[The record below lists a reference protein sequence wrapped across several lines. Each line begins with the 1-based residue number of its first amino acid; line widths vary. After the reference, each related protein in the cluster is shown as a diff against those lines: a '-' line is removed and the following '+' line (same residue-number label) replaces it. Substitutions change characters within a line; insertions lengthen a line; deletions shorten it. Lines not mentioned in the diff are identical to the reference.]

1 VTLTPPSAASPLSA
15 SRRPLDQW
23 LVALDIDGTVLS
35 EDGTL
40 SEAVVTEV
48 ARAAGAGHEVT
59 LATGRS
65 AALTLPILNQLGLSP
80 EWVVCSNGA
89 IILRRD
95 EEHPE
100 GYRREYVEHFD
111 PTPVLTRIREKL
123 PQAHYAVEN
132 ETGLYRY
139 TGWFPEGALDI
150 ETEKVEFD
158 DLLTTVATRVVVIA
172 PGHDMD
178 EFLEAVESMGLHQV
192 SYTVGWTAWLD
203 IAPDGINKSTALE
216 TVRQHLGF
224 DLSRVMVV
232 GDGRNDIEMLRW
244 AAQSGR
250 AVAMGQAPPEVAI
263 HATEITKTHE
273 EDGVAWAL
281 RTLPRKVS

>member
-1 VTLTPPSAASPLSA
+1 MSHTLPHHTATTPLPN
-15 SRRPLDQW
+15 QW
-23 LVALDIDGTVLS
+23 LVALDIDGTVLA

-40 SEAVVTEV
+40 SEEV
-48 ARAAGAGHEVT
+48 IGEVGRARDNGHHIT

-65 AALTLPILNQLGLSP
+65 PALTLPILRQLGLDP
-80 EWVVCSNGA
+80 EWVVSSNGA

-95 EEHPE
+95 ESHPE

-123 PQAHYAVEN
+123 PQANYAVEN

-139 TGWFPEGALDI
+139 TGWFPDGALDL
-150 ETEKVEFD
+150 ETEKVDFD
-158 DLLTTVATRVVVIA
+158 ELLTTVATRVVVIA

-216 TVRQHLGF
+216 KVRQHLGF

-232 GDGRNDIEMLRW
+232 GDGRNDIEMLQW
-244 AAQSGR
+244 AAVSGR
-250 AVAMGQAPPEVAI
+250 AVAMGQAPPEVAR
-263 HATEITKTHE
+263 HATEVTKTHDE
-273 EDGVAWAL
+273 HGVAWAL
-281 RTLPRKVS
+281 KTLPTRVS

>member
-1 VTLTPPSAASPLSA
+1 MSSA
-15 SRRPLDQW
+15 SAPAPLPTSPRPNQW

-40 SEAVVTEV
+40 SDEVIAAVTT
-48 ARAAGAGHEVT
+48 ARNNGHDVT

-65 AALTLPILNQLGLSP
+65 ASLTLPILRQLGLDP

-89 IILRRD
+89 IVLRRD
-95 EEHPE
+95 PSEPE

-139 TGWFPEGALDI
+139 TGWFPEGALDL
-150 ETEKVEFD
+150 ETEKVDFD

-178 EFLEAVESMGLHQV
+178 DFLEAVESMGLHQV

-216 TVRQHLGF
+216 KVRTHMGY
-224 DLSRVMVV
+224 DPSRVMVI
-232 GDGRNDIEMLRW
+232 GDGRNDIEMLQW
-244 AAQSGR
+244 AGRHGR
-250 AVAMGQAPPEVAI
+250 AVAMGQAPPEVMQ
-263 HATEITKTHE
+263 HATEVTKTH
-273 EDGVAWAL
+273 DDHGVAWAL
-281 RTLPRKVS
+281 KTLPTDVF

>member
-1 VTLTPPSAASPLSA
+1 MTHSLSSAPTHT
-15 SRRPLDQW
+15 RPQPNQW

-40 SEAVVTEV
+40 SKAVKAAV
-48 ARAAGAGHEVT
+48 ARACDNGHDVT

-65 AALTLPILNQLGLSP
+65 ASLTLPILRQLNLDP

-95 EEHPE
+95 VTEPE

-111 PTPVLTRIREKL
+111 PTPVLTRIREAL
-123 PQAHYAVEN
+123 PHAHYAVEN

-139 TGWFPEGALDI
+139 TGWFPDGALDL

-178 EFLEAVESMGLHQV
+178 EFLEAVEKMGLHQV

-216 TVRQHLGF
+216 KVRRHLGY
-224 DLSRVMVV
+224 DLSRVMVI
-232 GDGRNDIEMLRW
+232 GDGRNDIEMLQW

-250 AVAMGQAPPEVAI
+250 AVAMGQAPPEVSQ
-263 HATEITKTHE
+263 HATEVTKTHD

-281 RTLPRKVS
+281 KTLPTRVS